1 MSDAPTTTT
10 TDVLEGVDLSGR
22 TVLVTG
28 ATTGIGRETA
38 RALAAAGASVVITA
52 RSDDKGAATVAGML
66 DRVPGADVSYEVL
79 ELGSL
84 DSVRAFTDRFTAA
97 HDRLDVLI
105 GNAGIMA
112 VPFGRTDDG
121 FELQFGTNHLGH
133 FDLVG
138 RLLPLLVA
146 SAPSRV
152 VLLSSGGHM
161 ASDIHWD
168 DPNFESHEYNKMDA
182 YGQSKTANIL
192 HAVELERRYGP
203 LGVHAYAVHP
213 GHGRH
218 PARAQLHPRRHGGP
232 RRPGPRRRPPAPG
245 SCRRS
250 SAPTS
255 APPPR
260 CGPPPRPSSTSQGGT
275 YLADCAVATA
285 APYAMDPDAA
295 ARLWALSEEL
305 VGETFPAPVALT
317 LDPAGSVRHA
327 PGDVLNQRVEGTSG
341 ARSRGQRAR
350 RASCSRLVMR

>member
-1 MSDAPTTTT
+1 VTEAPSTTT
-10 TDVLEGVDLSGR
+10 TDVLDGIDLSGR
-22 TVLVTG
+22 TILVTG

-52 RSDDKGAATVAGML
+52 RSDDKGEATVAKL
-66 DRVPGADVSYEVL
+66 REWVPGADVGFEVV

-84 DSVRAFTDRFTAA
+84 ASVRAFTDRFAAA
-97 HDRLDVLI
+97 HDRLDVLVA
-105 GNAGIMA
+105 NAGIMA
-112 VPFGRTDDG
+112 VPFGRTEEG

-146 SAPSRV
+146 SAPSRI
-152 VLLSSGGHM
+152 VLLSSGGHV

-168 DPNFESHEYNKMDA
+168 DPNFEAHEYNKMDA

-213 GHGRH
+213 GMVATQLGRNFT
-218 PARAQLHPRRHGGP
+218 PDVMEDLKARAAAAPSGAGTL
-232 RRPGPRRRPPAPG
+232 PPMVGTDVGAATSVWAATAPELE
-245 SCRRS
+245 
-250 SAPTS
+250 A
-255 APPPR
+255 
-260 CGPPPRPSSTSQGGT
+260 QGGT

-285 APYAMDPDAA
+285 APYAMDLDAA

-305 VGETFPAPVALT
+305 VGESFPAPA
-317 LDPAGSVRHA
+317 A
-327 PGDVLNQRVEGTSG
+327 P
-341 ARSRGQRAR
+341 
-350 RASCSRLVMR
+350 